1 MFAFFPQGG
10 HHHTPDPLISWDS
23 DGDASG
29 GGGGDWSFY
38 GDRCGP
44 LADR

>member
-29 GGGGDWSFY
+29 GGGGGGDWSFL
-38 GDRCGP
+38 GGQMWP
-44 LADR
+44 IS